1 MKEVNVDVK
10 KILEIVKD
18 NKDKHNIIYQ
28 AALEGYWKKAG
39 KLLRQKL
46 RDISKHKH
54 IEVFLDLPFPENHEK
69 DYDRI
74 IKMLELSTDSIVTL
88 DQNSFSQIVLN
99 DWSWKESFKFTNSG
113 YIGFT
118 GPSGSGGVSGRSG
131 GVSGT
136 PDLKD
141 TFDKF

>member
-10 KILEIVKD
+10 QVLEIVKE
-18 NKDKHNIIYQ
+18 NKDKHNVIYQ
-28 AALEGYWKKAG
+28 AALEGYWKKAE

-46 RDISKHKH
+46 REVSKHKK
-54 IEVFLDLPFPENHEK
+54 IEVFLELPFPENHEK
-69 DYDRI
+69 DYDRVI
-74 IKMLELSTDSIVTL
+74 RMLELSTDKVVTL
-88 DQNSFSQIVLN
+88 DQLSFSQIVLN
-99 DWSWKESFKFTNSG
+99 DWQWKESFKFVNSG

-118 GPSGSGGVSGRSG
+118 GPAGSEGATGRCGGS
-131 GVSGT
+131 